1 MGDSEIPPLDS
12 ELLGILDSVLGSKV
26 TEIPSPLESET
37 DPNSESDDNE
47 CSIEKIDECLLTA
60 IKSNDSD
67 AIICFLQGNGEL
79 QHSKIVLREAAD
91 NHVSPD
97 IMRTLLKAARKNIL
111 DWFTE
116 LD

>member
-1 MGDSEIPPLDS
+1 MG
-12 ELLGILDSVLGSKV
+12 LLSILDSVLGSEI
-26 TEIPSPLESET
+26 TEIPGPLEPET

-60 IKSNDSD
+60 IKSKDS
-67 AIICFLQGNGEL
+67 AAVIRFLQGNGEL

-97 IMRTLLKAARKNIL
+97 IMRRLLKAAGKNIL